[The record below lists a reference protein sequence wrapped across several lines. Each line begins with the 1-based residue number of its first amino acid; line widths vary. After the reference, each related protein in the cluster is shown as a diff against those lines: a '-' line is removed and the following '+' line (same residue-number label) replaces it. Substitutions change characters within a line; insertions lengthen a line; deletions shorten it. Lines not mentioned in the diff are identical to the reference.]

1 MALIVRIT
9 SNNPQGQQVMNALA
23 QIREGVATLEKFDGL
38 RLEAV
43 GAGQATMAD
52 IFGVASNEQAQA
64 MSDRWGAF
72 LAAYGGDVP
81 VWAEADPFALL
92 RDLINATT
100 YQ

>member
-9 SNNPQGQQVMNALA
+9 GNNPQGQQVMNALA
-23 QIREGVATLEKFDGL
+23 QIREGLATLEKFDGL

-52 IFGVASNEQAQA
+52 IFGVATNEQAQA
-64 MSDRWGAF
+64 LSDRWGAL
-72 LAAYGGDVP
+72 LAAVGGDVP
-81 VWAEADPFALL
+81 AWAEADPYALL
-92 RDLINATT
+92 RDMLNATT

>member
-23 QIREGVATLEKFDGL
+23 QIREGVATLRKFDGL
-38 RLEAV
+38 RLEAI

-52 IFGVASNEQAQA
+52 VFGVASNEQAQA
-64 MSDRWGAF
+64 ISDRWGAL
-72 LAAYGGDVP
+72 LAAHDGDVP
-81 VWAEADPFALL
+81 EWAQADPYALL
-92 RDLINATT
+92 RDMVNATT